1 MVLCK
6 LCTPYHESPFM
17 LRAANSFVIGMGT
30 LGFFTLRMFRTLL
43 SSRPDLFLIIENM
56 YKIGVETLPVLVSV
70 CIFVGTNLALVGYH
84 IFKSFGGQQFL
95 GAYVGLSCV
104 RELAPIL
111 TGAMLAAKPGTD
123 IAATIATM
131 RVKEQIDAL
140 EVMSVDPFKFLIVP
154 RLIAFVT
161 VAPLLVLFGAFS
173 AVSAGYLVAVF
184 QLKMNSGLF
193 LNDLRQ
199 YVLLSDIFNG
209 MLKGALFAVVGCI
222 LSTYFGFYSRPGP
235 KGVSRA
241 INLSVVTVASF
252 IVIFN
257 FFLTAM
263 IYD

>member
-1 MVLCK
+1 MIK
-6 LCTPYHESPFM
+6 AGTSI
-17 LRAANSFVIGMGT
+17 VIGMGN
-30 LGFFTLRMFRTLL
+30 LGFFSLRMFRTLFTTKPEIPL
-43 SSRPDLFLIIENM
+43 VLENL
-56 YKIGVETLPVLVSV
+56 YKIGVETLPVLIAV
-70 CIFVGTNLALVGYH
+70 CVFVGTNLAVVGYH
-84 IFKSFGGQQFL
+84 IFKGFGGQQFL
-95 GAYVGLSCV
+95 GVYVGLSCV

-140 EVMSVDPFKFLIVP
+140 EVMAVDPFRFLMVP
-154 RLIAFVT
+154 RLIAFVIA
-161 VAPLLVLFGAFS
+161 APLLVLFGAFFS
-173 AVSAGYLVAVF
+173 VAGGYVVAVY

-193 LNDLRQ
+193 LNDLRN
-199 YVLLSDIFNG
+199 YVLLSDILNG
-209 MLKGALFAVVGCI
+209 MLKGALFAVVGCL
-222 LSTYFGFYSRPGP
+222 LSTFFGFYSKPGP

-257 FFLTAM
+257 FFLSAA

>member
-1 MVLCK
+1 MKKFILDWLFGLGK
-6 LCTPYHESPFM
+6 
-17 LRAANSFVIGMGT
+17 
-30 LGFFTLRMFRTLL
+30 LGFFTIRMFKTLFT
-43 SSRPDLFLIIENM
+43 SRPDPRLIIENM
-56 YKIGVETLPVLVSV
+56 YKIGVETVPVLVAV
-70 CIFVGTNLALVGYH
+70 CIFVGTNLALVGYQ
-84 IFKSFGGQQFL
+84 IFSNFGAQGFL

-140 EVMSVDPFKFLIVP
+140 EVMSVDPFRFLIVP
-154 RLIAFVT
+154 RLIAFVFC
-161 VAPLLVLFGAFS
+161 APLLVLFGAFF
-173 AVSAGYLVAVF
+173 AVAAGYLVAVY
-184 QLKMNSGLF
+184 QLH
-193 LNDLRQ
+193 LNAGIFINQIRDH
-199 YVLLSDIFNG
+199 VLLSDIFVG

-222 LSTYFGFYSRPGP
+222 LSTYFGFYSQPGP

-257 FFLTAM
+257 FFLTAA

>member
-1 MVLCK
+1 MASKVSYWEMINALNRII
-6 LCTPYHESPFM
+6 LGFG
-17 LRAANSFVIGMGT
+17 N
-30 LGFFTLRMFRTLL
+30 LGFFTLRMFKTLFSGL
-43 SSRPDLFLIIENM
+43 PEARLVIDNM
-56 YKIGVETLPVLVSV
+56 YKIGVETLPVLMAV
-70 CIFVGTNLALVGYH
+70 CIFVGTNLTLVGYH
-84 IFKSFGGQQFL
+84 IFKGFGGQMFL

-104 RELAPIL
+104 RELSPIL

-140 EVMSVDPFKFLIVP
+140 EVMSVDPFRFLIVP
-154 RLIAFVT
+154 RLIAFVFA
-161 VAPLLVLFGAFS
+161 APLLVLFGAFA
-173 AVSAGYLVAVF
+173 AVAAGYCVAIW
-184 QLKMNSGLF
+184 QLGINGGAF
-193 LNDLRQ
+193 LSQLRD

-222 LSTYFGFYSRPGP
+222 LSTFFGYHSQPGP

-257 FFLTAM
+257 FFLTAA

>member
-1 MVLCK
+1 MAVNAQ
-6 LCTPYHESPFM
+6 M
-17 LRAANSFVIGMGT
+17 NAVIEYISSLGK
-30 LGFFTLRMFRTLL
+30 LGFFSLRMFRTLFTTAPQP
-43 SSRPDLFLIIENM
+43 RLILDNL
-56 YKIGVETLPVLVSV
+56 YRIGVETLPVLIAV
-70 CIFVGTNLALVGYH
+70 CVFVGTNLALLGFH
-84 IFKSFGGQQFL
+84 IFKSFGGQSFL

-123 IAATIATM
+123 TAATIATM

-140 EVMSVDPFKFLIVP
+140 EVMAVDPFRFLIVP
-154 RLIAFVT
+154 RLIAFVI
-161 VAPLLVLFGAFS
+161 ASPLLVLFGAFS
-173 AVSAGYLVAVF
+173 SVAAGYMVAVY
-184 QLKMNSGLF
+184 QLNMNPGVF
-193 LNDLRQ
+193 LTDLRH

-209 MLKGALFAVVGCI
+209 MLKGMLFAVVGCI
-222 LSTYFGFYSRPGP
+222 LSTYFGYHSQPGP

-257 FFLTAM
+257 FFLTAA

>member
-1 MVLCK
+1 MKAIIDFIASLGK
-6 LCTPYHESPFM
+6 
-17 LRAANSFVIGMGT
+17 
-30 LGFFTLRMFRTLL
+30 LGFFSLRVFRTLFT
-43 SSRPDLFLIIENM
+43 SAPQPRLILDNL
-56 YKIGVETLPVLVSV
+56 YRIGVETLPVLIAV
-70 CIFVGTNLALVGYH
+70 CVFVGTNLALLGFH
-84 IFKSFGGQQFL
+84 IFKSFGGQGFL

-123 IAATIATM
+123 TAATIATM

-140 EVMSVDPFKFLIVP
+140 EVMAVDPFRFLIVP
-154 RLIAFVT
+154 RLIAFMI
-161 VAPLLVLFGAFS
+161 ASPLLVLFGAFS
-173 AVSAGYLVAVF
+173 SVAAGYLVAVH
-184 QLKMNSGLF
+184 QLQMNPGIF
-193 LNDLRQ
+193 LNDLRN

-209 MLKGALFAVVGCI
+209 MLKGMLFAVVGCI
-222 LSTYFGFYSRPGP
+222 LSTYFGYYSQPGP

-257 FFLTAM
+257 FFLTAA